1 MLVMTRA
8 YATYVGPPGVG
19 AIILPIAPLS
29 TDQYLRMI
37 DSGILDS
44 SDRVELI
51 NGYITPKFPPEPR
64 REDCPYMLAA
74 FFAPYEQMFTIGV
87 QASVVI
93 SEERVFRTDF
103 VLLRHRANVGA
114 DELPRAADVLLLVEA
129 IAPTS
134 RADRYSKL
142 PIYAAA
148 GIPEY
153 WIADF
158 NDKSLEV
165 FRSPVGDEY
174 AFSRKFA
181 GDEAISSLVCPE
193 VSLCVGSLFA

>member
-1 MLVMTRA
+1 MPAMTRA

-37 DSGILDS
+37 DAGILDS

-51 NGYITPKFPPEPR
+51 DGYITPKFSQEPR
-64 REDCPYMLAA
+64 PEDCPYMLAA
-74 FFAPYEQMFTIGV
+74 FFAPYDRMFTIAV
-87 QASVVI
+87 QTSVVM
-93 SEERVFRTDF
+93 SEERVLETDF

-114 DELPRAADVLLLVEA
+114 DELPRAADVLLLMEA

-134 RADRYSKL
+134 RTDRHLKL

-148 GIPEY
+148 GIPEC

-158 NDKSLEV
+158 GDKSLEV
-165 FRSPVGDEY
+165 FRGPVGDEY
-174 AFSRKFA
+174 AFRQKLT
-181 GDEAISSLVCPE
+181 GDTAISSLACPE
-193 VSLCVGSLFA
+193 VSLCVGSLFV

>member
-1 MLVMTRA
+1 MPATTRA
-8 YATYVGPPGVG
+8 YAMHVGPPGVG

-37 DSGILDS
+37 DARILDS

-51 NGYITPKFPPEPR
+51 DGYITPKFPPEPR
-64 REDCPYMLAA
+64 PADCPFMLAA
-74 FFAPYEQMFTIGV
+74 FFAPYDQMFTIAV
-87 QASVVI
+87 QAAVLI
-93 SEERVFRTDF
+93 SEGREFKTDF
-103 VLLRHRANVGA
+103 VLLRHRANVGRG
-114 DELPRAADVLLLVEA
+114 ELSRAADVLLLVDS
-129 IAPTS
+129 IAPALVT
-134 RADRYSKL
+134 DRHLKL

-158 NDKSLEV
+158 SDKSLEV
-165 FRSPVGDEY
+165 FRDPVGDKY
-174 AFSRKFA
+174 GFSQKITA
-181 GDEAISSLVCPE
+181 DTAISSLACPE